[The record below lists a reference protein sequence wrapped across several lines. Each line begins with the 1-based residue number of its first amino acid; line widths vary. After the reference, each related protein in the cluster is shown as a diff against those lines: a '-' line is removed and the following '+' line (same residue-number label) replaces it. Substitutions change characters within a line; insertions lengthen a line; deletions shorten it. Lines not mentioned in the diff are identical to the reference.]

1 MSRSLLI
8 EIGTE
13 ELPPKA
19 LRALMEALV
28 AGIQSGLAGVQLEH
42 GAVRGFAT
50 PRRLAVRVAGLA
62 ERQPDIRIEKL
73 GPAVSAAFTADGT
86 PTPAAQGFA
95 RSCGLTDPAELLQ
108 IETDKGPRLC
118 FRETRPGAATR
129 DLIPELM
136 QAALGALPIPRR
148 MRWGASRVEFV
159 RPVHWV
165 VLLFGEEPIPAEILG
180 VRAGNRTRGHRV
192 HAPGELVLTSPE
204 SYEDTLRDAYVV
216 ADFSDRRDIIA
227 AGVTALATHAGGTAV
242 LDPAL
247 LDEVTALNEWP
258 VPLLGCFE
266 AHFLAVPREALVSSM
281 QEHQK
286 YFPVIAADGSLLP
299 VFITVANIESGQPGL
314 VVAGNERVIRPRFAD
329 AAFFY
334 QTDLKTTLAARRE
347 RLRTIVYQDRLGT
360 LYDKTARLARLCA
373 FLAPQIGA
381 DSHHAIRSAELAKS
395 DLVSA
400 MVQEFGELQGVMGRY
415 YARHDGEATEVA
427 EALFEHYLPRHA
439 SDVLPATPAGIVLA
453 LADRLDTLTGIFG
466 VGLEPTG
473 SRDPFG
479 LRRASIAILRI
490 LIECELDL
498 DLKPLLVAAAR
509 GHEQLGEPEA
519 LANRV
524 LAYIL
529 GRLRAFSE
537 EQGISTEVFLSVSD
551 LGVAKP
557 LDLWRRMVAVEA
569 FAKLPEAASLV
580 ATDKRIAN
588 LQQQQTL
595 DGGTVDPA
603 LFETEAERALWGRLG
618 ATDLRLQELVS
629 RSDYSAAL
637 DALRQLRDPVD
648 QFFRDVMV
656 MADDAAL
663 RCNRLRLLAALRA
676 RFIAIADLS
685 QLAART
691 GAQ

>member
-1 MSRSLLI
+1 
-8 EIGTE
+8 
-13 ELPPKA
+13 
-19 LRALMEALV
+19 
-28 AGIQSGLAGVQLEH
+28 
-42 GAVRGFAT
+42 
-50 PRRLAVRVAGLA
+50 
-62 ERQPDIRIEKL
+62 
-73 GPAVSAAFTADGT
+73 
-86 PTPAAQGFA
+86 
-95 RSCGLTDPAELLQ
+95 
-108 IETDKGPRLC
+108 
-118 FRETRPGAATR
+118 
-129 DLIPELM
+129 
-136 QAALGALPIPRR
+136 
-148 MRWGASRVEFV
+148 MRWGAHRVEFV

-165 VLLFGEEPIPAEILG
+165 VLLFGDELIPADILG
-180 VRAGNRTRGHRV
+180 VRAGNTTRGHRV

-204 SYEDTLRDAYVV
+204 SYETQLRDVRVV
-216 ADFSDRRDIIA
+216 ADFNARRDTIV
-227 AGVTALATHAGGTAV
+227 AGVTALATRAGGTAL
-242 LDPAL
+242 LDPDL

-258 VPLLGCFE
+258 VPLLGRFE

-286 YFPVIAADGSLLP
+286 YFPVIAADGALLP
-299 VFITVANIESGQPGL
+299 VFITVANIESGQPEL

-360 LYDKTARLARLCA
+360 LYDKTERLAQLCG
-373 FLAPQIGA
+373 FLAPQVGA
-381 DSHHAIRSAELAKS
+381 DSRHAMRSAELAKS

-400 MVQEFGELQGVMGRY
+400 MVQEFGELQGTMGRY
-415 YARHDGEATEVA
+415 YARHDGEASEVA

-439 SDVLPATPAGIVLA
+439 SDILPVTSAGIALA

-490 LIECELDL
+490 LIECGLDL
-498 DLKPLLVAAAR
+498 DLKPLLMAAAR
-509 GHEQLGEPEA
+509 GHPQLGEPEA

-524 LAYIL
+524 FAYIM

-537 EQGISTEVFLSVSD
+537 EKGIPAEVFLAVSD
-551 LGVAKP
+551 LGVARP
-557 LDLWRRMVAVEA
+557 LDLWRRMLAVAA

-588 LQQQQTL
+588 LQQQQAL
-595 DGGTVDPA
+595 DTGTVGPA
-603 LFETEAERALWGRLG
+603 LFEAEAEHALWARLG
-618 ATDLRLQELVS
+618 AVDLRLQELVS
-629 RSDYSAAL
+629 RGDYSGAL
-637 DALRQLRDPVD
+637 DALRTLREPVD
-648 QFFRDVMV
+648 GFFEAVMV

-663 RCNRLRLLAALRA
+663 RRNRLQLLAALRA

>member
-1 MSRSLLI
+1 M

-19 LRALMEALV
+19 LRSLLEALV
-28 AGIQSGLAGVQLEH
+28 AGVQSGLAGVRLEH
-42 GAVRGFAT
+42 GKVQGFAT
-50 PRRLAVRVAGLA
+50 PRRLAVRVSGLA

-73 GPAVSAAFTADGT
+73 GPAVSAAFTADGM

-95 RSCGLTDPAELLQ
+95 RSCGLTDPAELQ
-108 IETDKGPRLC
+108 QVDTEKGPRLC
-118 FRETRPGAATR
+118 FREAQPGAATR
-129 DLIPELM
+129 DLIPELV

-165 VLLFGEEPIPAEILG
+165 VLLFGDELIPARILG
-180 VRAGNRTRGHRV
+180 VDTGNRTRGHRV
-192 HAPGELVLTSPE
+192 HAPGELVLTSPD
-204 SYEDTLRDAYVV
+204 SYESQLRDAHVI
-216 ADFSDRRDIIA
+216 ADFSARRDIIT
-227 AGVTALATHAGGTAV
+227 AGVAALATRAGGIAI
-242 LDPAL
+242 LDPEL

-258 VPLLGCFE
+258 VPLLGRFE

-286 YFPVIAADGSLLP
+286 YFPVMAADGSLLP
-299 VFITVANIESGQPGL
+299 VFITVANIESGQPEL

-360 LYDKTARLARLCA
+360 LYDKTERLAQLCA
-373 FLAPQIGA
+373 LLAPLIGA
-381 DSHHAIRSAELAKS
+381 DSRHAIRSAELAKS

-400 MVQEFGELQGVMGRY
+400 MVQEFGELQGTMGRY
-415 YARHDGEATEVA
+415 YARHDGEASEVA

-439 SDVLPATPAGIVLA
+439 SDILPATPAGIALA

-466 VGLEPTG
+466 VGLEPSG

-490 LIECELDL
+490 LIERALDL

-509 GHEQLGEPEA
+509 GHPQLGEPEA

-524 LAYIL
+524 LVYIM

-537 EQGISTEVFLSVSD
+537 EQGLATEVFLAVSD
-551 LGVAKP
+551 LDIARP
-557 LDLWRRMVAVEA
+557 LDLWRRMVALAA
-569 FAKLPEAASLV
+569 FIKTPEAASLV

-588 LQQQQTL
+588 LQQQQAL
-595 DGGTVDPA
+595 VGGAVDPA
-603 LFETEAERALWGRLG
+603 LFETDAEHALWQRLG
-618 ATDLRLQELVS
+618 AVDLRLQELIL
-629 RSDYSAAL
+629 RNDYGAAL
-637 DALRQLRDPVD
+637 DTLRELRDPVD

-656 MADDAAL
+656 MADDTAL
-663 RCNRLRLLAALRA
+663 RHNRLQLLAALRA

>member
-8 EIGTE
+8 EVGTE

-19 LRALMEALV
+19 LRSLMEALV

-42 GAVRGFAT
+42 GAVQGFAT
-50 PRRLAVRVAGLA
+50 PRRLAVRVAGLV

-73 GPAVSAAFTADGT
+73 GPAVSAAFTTDGT
-86 PTPAAQGFA
+86 PTSAAQGFA
-95 RSCGLTDPAELLQ
+95 RSCGLTDATELLHV
-108 IETDKGPRLC
+108 ETDKGPRLC

-129 DLIPELM
+129 ELIPELV

-159 RPVHWV
+159 RPMHWI
-165 VLLFGEEPIPAEILG
+165 VLLFGDEIITADILG
-180 VRAGNRTRGHRV
+180 VRVGNTTRGHRV
-192 HAPGELVLTSPE
+192 HAPGQLVLTSPE
-204 SYEDTLRDAYVV
+204 SYEAQLRDAYVV
-216 ADFSDRRDIIA
+216 ADFSARRDIIV
-227 AGVTALATHAGGTAV
+227 AGVTALATRAGGTAV
-242 LDPAL
+242 LDPGL

-258 VPLLGCFE
+258 VPLLGRFE

-286 YFPVIAADGSLLP
+286 YFPVIAADGALLP
-299 VFITVANIESGQPGL
+299 VFITVANIESGRPEL

-360 LYDKTARLARLCA
+360 LYDKTERLAQLCG
-373 FLAPQIGA
+373 FLAPQVGA
-381 DSHHAIRSAELAKS
+381 DSRHTIRSAELAKS

-400 MVQEFGELQGVMGRY
+400 MVQEFGELQGTMGRY

-439 SDVLPATPAGIVLA
+439 SDALPATPAGIALA

-466 VGLEPTG
+466 AGLEPTG

-490 LIECELDL
+490 FIECELDL
-498 DLKPLLVAAAR
+498 DLKPLLIAAAR
-509 GHEQLGEPEA
+509 GHQQLGEPEV

-524 LAYIL
+524 LVYVM

-537 EQGISTEVFLSVSD
+537 EQGISTEAFLAVSD
-551 LGVAKP
+551 LGIARP

-595 DGGTVDPA
+595 DGGSVDSA
-603 LFETEAERALWGRLG
+603 LFEAEAEHALWERLG
-618 ATDLRLQELVS
+618 AVDLRLQDLVS
-629 RSDYSAAL
+629 RGDYSAAL
-637 DALRQLRDPVD
+637 DVLRQLRDPVD
-648 QFFRDVMV
+648 RFFKDVMV

-663 RCNRLRLLAALRA
+663 RRNRLQLLAALRT
-676 RFIAIADLS
+676 RFIGIADLS
-685 QLAART
+685 QLATRT

>member
-1 MSRSLLI
+1 
-8 EIGTE
+8 
-13 ELPPKA
+13 
-19 LRALMEALV
+19 
-28 AGIQSGLAGVQLEH
+28 
-42 GAVRGFAT
+42 
-50 PRRLAVRVAGLA
+50 
-62 ERQPDIRIEKL
+62 
-73 GPAVSAAFTADGT
+73 
-86 PTPAAQGFA
+86 
-95 RSCGLTDPAELLQ
+95 
-108 IETDKGPRLC
+108 
-118 FRETRPGAATR
+118 
-129 DLIPELM
+129 
-136 QAALGALPIPRR
+136 
-148 MRWGASRVEFV
+148 
-159 RPVHWV
+159 
-165 VLLFGEEPIPAEILG
+165 
-180 VRAGNRTRGHRV
+180 
-192 HAPGELVLTSPE
+192 
-204 SYEDTLRDAYVV
+204 
-216 ADFSDRRDIIA
+216 
-227 AGVTALATHAGGTAV
+227 
-242 LDPAL
+242 L

-258 VPLLGCFE
+258 VPLLGHFE

-286 YFPVIAADGSLLP
+286 YFPVIAADGALLP
-299 VFITVANIESGQPGL
+299 VFITVANIESGQPEL

-334 QTDLKTTLAARRE
+334 QTDLKTTLAARRD

-360 LYDKTARLARLCA
+360 LYDKTERLAQLCG
-373 FLAPQIGA
+373 FLAPQVGA
-381 DSHHAIRSAELAKS
+381 DSRHAVRSAELAKS

-400 MVQEFGELQGVMGRY
+400 MVQEFGELQGTMGRY
-415 YARHDGEATEVA
+415 YARHDGEASEVA

-479 LRRASIAILRI
+479 LRRASIAVLRI

-509 GHEQLGEPEA
+509 GHQQLGEPEA

-524 LAYIL
+524 LVYIMA
-529 GRLRAFSE
+529 RLRAFSE
-537 EQGISTEVFLSVSD
+537 EQGISTEAFLAVSD
-551 LGVAKP
+551 LGIARP

-588 LQQQQTL
+588 LQQQQTR

-603 LFETEAERALWGRLG
+603 LFETEAERALWERLG
-618 ATDLRLQELVS
+618 AVDLRLQALIS

-648 QFFRDVMV
+648 QFFRDVMI
-656 MADDAAL
+656 MADDEAL
-663 RCNRLRLLAALRA
+663 RRNRLQLLAALRA

-685 QLAART
+685 QFAART